1 MLFCFV
7 YIVWC
12 TIYYLLYLFICMY
25 LCVTIDGAQF
35 EGPQEQSFE
44 DVPEQQQ
51 FFDEGKWSLII
62 LQSQ

>member
-1 MLFCFV
+1 
-7 YIVWC
+7 
-12 TIYYLLYLFICMY
+12 MY

>member
-1 MLFCFV
+1 
-7 YIVWC
+7 
-12 TIYYLLYLFICMY
+12 MY
-25 LCVTIDGAQF
+25 LCVKIDGAQF

-44 DVPEQQQ
+44 DVPEKQQ